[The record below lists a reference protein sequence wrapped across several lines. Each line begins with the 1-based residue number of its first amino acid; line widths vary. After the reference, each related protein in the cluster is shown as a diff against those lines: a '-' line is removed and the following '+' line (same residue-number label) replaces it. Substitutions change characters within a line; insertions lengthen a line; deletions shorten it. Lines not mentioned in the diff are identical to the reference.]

1 MSAGFRFAFE
11 SAALSDV
18 GARRRLNEDA
28 FLDRPDI
35 GLFAV
40 ADGMGGHDAGDQ
52 ASAAVVD
59 ALNDM
64 AGPIGA
70 GQLIAGVRTRLEQ
83 VHDALQAE
91 ARRRGSERGMG
102 STVVVLMLN
111 GQHYCG
117 LWVGDSRIYLARHGE
132 LLQLS
137 EDHSYVQELVNRGL
151 LSVEDADHHPR
162 ANVITRAVGIDQGL
176 RLDKITDRLYPG
188 DVFLLCSDG
197 LTRELSAEEIRQE
210 LTRDDVH
217 AAVRNLIQRAL
228 QRGASDNVTA
238 LVVRAIAAADA
249 SEEED
254 TNPPPD

>member
-1 MSAGFRFAFE
+1 MSAGFRFKFE
-11 SAALSDV
+11 SAALTDV

-35 GLFAV
+35 GLFVV

-59 ALNDM
+59 ALDDLT
-64 AGPIGA
+64 GPIGA
-70 GQLIAGVRTRLEQ
+70 GQLIASVRTRLEQ
-83 VHDALQAE
+83 VHGALQTE

-117 LWVGDSRIYLARHGE
+117 LWAGDSRIYLARRGE

-151 LSVEDADHHPR
+151 LSPDEAEHHPR
-162 ANVITRAVGIDQGL
+162 ANVITRAVGVDQGL
-176 RLDKITDRLYPG
+176 QLDKITARLQDG

-197 LTRELSAEEIRQE
+197 LTRELSAEEIRRE
-210 LTRDDVH
+210 LTRHDVH
-217 AAVRNLIQRAL
+217 EAVRNLIHLAL
-228 QRGASDNVTA
+228 HRGASDNVTA
-238 LVVRAIAAADA
+238 LVVRATADPGA
-249 SEEED
+249 EDEED
-254 TNPPPD
+254 TNPPPE